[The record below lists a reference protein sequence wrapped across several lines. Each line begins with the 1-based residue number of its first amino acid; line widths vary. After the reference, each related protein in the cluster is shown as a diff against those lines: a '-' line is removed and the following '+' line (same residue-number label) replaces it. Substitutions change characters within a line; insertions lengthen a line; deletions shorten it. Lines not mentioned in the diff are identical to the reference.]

1 MIETD
6 RIVDS
11 KERRQLIPYC
21 DVHVRRLER
30 EGKFPRRI
38 QLGEHRVG
46 WSLRELEDWIE
57 DRKLERG
64 AVNEGAK

>member
-11 KERRQLIPYC
+11 KERRRLVPFC

-30 EGKFPRRI
+30 AGKFPQRI
-38 QLGEHRVG
+38 QIGQHRVG
-46 WSLRELEDWIE
+46 WSLRELEKYIE
-57 DRKLERG
+57 
-64 AVNEGAK
+64 AAKAAR